1 MELRQLKAFEAVAT
15 SLHFGRAADRLFTSQ
30 SVISEQ
36 IRRLEQELGTQL
48 FHRTS
53 RRVELT
59 PAGAEL
65 LGRARAI
72 LTAVDEAA
80 AAVRRVDNEL
90 RGSLRVA
97 ATPPA
102 APVLAP
108 HLIAALARKAPA
120 YTVDFRQMWQPDL
133 QAALVDGTVDVGLS
147 PGTAKPPAGT
157 ASREVGCEPLLV
169 GLRPSHRLASRSSL
183 GLDELGGE
191 VLGIVSDALFPAWV
205 QSQRAALSGA
215 GIAPPT
221 ASILAADISAVHW
234 QEQAEVDWILLTPS
248 LAAAHRETAILTID
262 PPQHVTFSVFWRHAR
277 TAEPEIA
284 WFVDACLT
292 AALPVGWTRPA
303 PQGGEP
309 YQTGAQ
315 PSP

>member
-65 LGRARAI
+65 LGRARKI
-72 LTAVDEAA
+72 LADVDEAT
-80 AAVRRVDNEL
+80 AAVRRVDRETTSTL
-90 RGSLRVA
+90 TVG

-108 HLIAALARKAPA
+108 HLISVLARKAPA
-120 YTVDFRQMWQPDL
+120 CTVAVRQMWLPDL
-133 QAALVDGTVDVGLS
+133 HAALVEGTVDVGLS
-147 PGTAKPPAGT
+147 SGTAKPPAGT
-157 ASREVGCEPLLV
+157 VSRPVGCEPLLV
-169 GLRPSHRLASRSSL
+169 GLRPSHRLAPRSSV

-191 VLGIVSDALFPAWV
+191 ALGVVSDALFPAWV
-205 QSQRAALSGA
+205 QSQRAALTDA
-215 GIAPPT
+215 GVEVRTVP
-221 ASILAADISAVHW
+221 ILAADISAVRW
-234 QEQAEVDWILLTPS
+234 QEQAEIDWILLTPS
-248 LAAAHRETAILTID
+248 LAGAHRDTVILTVD
-262 PPQHVTFSVFWRHAR
+262 PPSYVTFSVFWRHAR
-277 TAEPEIA
+277 TAEAEIA
-284 WFVDACLT
+284 WFVEASTT
-292 AALPVGWTRPA
+292 AALPVGWKRPPDEEA
-303 PQGGEP
+303 DS
-309 YQTGAQ
+309 YQTGVQ
-315 PSP
+315 PPS